1 MSTTM
6 PAPRAITR
14 FAKFA
19 TPVSARVFAIQALWV
34 LGWNSAIALLFFVF
48 FSRVDLHFTWVAA
61 NAIGYACWVFAL
73 MAAAVL
79 RPIAARSIGLYLT
92 AITLVSVP
100 LGMVAGGHI
109 VQLWQGRPA
118 ASIDWRGFVDRPTVG
133 VTLLLGVIA
142 VLFWYGR
149 AREHKLAADAAT
161 RQAALEAQERRASE
175 AQLKLLQAQLEPH
188 FLFNTLGV
196 LDGLIASEPQRARRL
211 LADLNDYLREA
222 LRATR
227 ADARTH
233 TLGDE
238 VDLIL
243 AYLRIMQ
250 ARFGG
255 RLRCDIHVDAALR
268 ELPCPAMLLQP
279 LVENAIRHGIEPAK
293 DGGAIELHARRAGD
307 RIEIVIEDSGL
318 GVRDGAPTRG
328 MGTGLANIR
337 ARLHALY
344 DTRAGLT
351 LEERQPR
358 GTVVRLILPA

>member
-1 MSTTM
+1 MPTSL
-6 PAPRAITR
+6 PAPPTDTRFPTPISARAI
-14 FAKFA
+14 A
-19 TPVSARVFAIQALWV
+19 VQALWV
-34 LGWNSAIALLFFVF
+34 LGWNSAIALLFVVF
-48 FSRVDLHFTWVAA
+48 FGKVDLPFAWVAA

-73 MAAAVL
+73 MAATLL
-79 RPIAARSIGLYLT
+79 RPIAPWSIGLYVT
-92 AITLVSVP
+92 AITIVAVP
-100 LGMVAGGHI
+100 LGMVAGGHL
-109 VQLWQGRPA
+109 VQLWQGQPV
-118 ASIDWRGFVDRPTVG
+118 ASIDWRGFLDRPTLG

-142 VLFWYGR
+142 VLFWHGR

-196 LDGLIASEPQRARRL
+196 LDGLIAAEPQRARRL
-211 LADLNDYLREA
+211 LADLNDYLRAA
-222 LRATR
+222 LSATR

-238 VDLIL
+238 IDLIL

-250 ARFGG
+250 ARFGP
-255 RLRCDIHVDAALR
+255 RLRCDVQVDAALR
-268 ELPCPAMLLQP
+268 EAPCPAMLLQP

-293 DGGAIELHARRAGD
+293 DGGAIELHAGRVGD
-307 RIEIVIEDSGL
+307 RIEIVVEDSGL

-344 DTRAGLT
+344 GSRGGLT

-358 GTVVRLILPA
+358 GTIARLTLPA